1 MKKTT
6 PLFWAVLLATT
17 LTSTHAADVKA
28 VWNKKC
34 ASCHGADGKGQTKVG
49 KKAEVK
55 DMTDAKWQADL
66 NDEKAFKAIKEGM
79 KEGDKVRM
87 KPAEGITDDEIKA
100 LVAYTRT
107 FKK

>member
-1 MKKTT
+1 MNKSTI
-6 PLFWAVLLATT
+6 LVLALLATA
-17 LTSTHAADVKA
+17 LCSARAADVKML
-28 VWNKKC
+28 WDKNC
-34 ASCHGADGKGQTKVG
+34 AKCHGADGKGATKAG
-49 KKAEVK
+49 KMAGAK

-66 NDEKAFKAIKEGM
+66 TDEKGFKSVKEGI

-87 KPAEGITDDEIKA
+87 KPAEGITDDDIKA